1 MWQLCVYAYR
11 EKEVCSSG
19 RQTLLILRCDTST
32 ADHRSSDQRSV
43 RVQLSPVCAVG
54 TCDGCNFVFMM
65 RSRAACPVCT
75 EHDFHTYKTLCVDG
89 QRDTIT
95 EMITYVSLCVFLSVC
110 LCLSV
115 YLSLCL
121 SLYLS
126 LTLCFSASV
135 YHCLFV
141 YLPVSVF
148 VSLSVCSST
157 SDCMSLCLCLSVT
170 YRQAPT

>member
-32 ADHRSSDQRSV
+32 ADQRSTGQRSSDQRSAVQRSV

-75 EHDFHTYKTLCVDG
+75 ERDFHTYKTLCVDG

-95 EMITYVSLCVFLSVC
+95 EMITYVSLYICLSVCVSVCLYTCLSLCLSIC

-115 YLSLCL
+115 
-121 SLYLS
+121 
-126 LTLCFSASV
+126 CFSSCV
-135 YHCLFV
+135 YHCVYLFV
-141 YLPVSVF
+141 YLPL
-148 VSLSVCSST
+148 SL
-157 SDCMSLCLCLSVT
+157 L
-170 YRQAPT
+170 